1 MIHLESGACSSRVR
15 VNDIDWWASQ
25 HPSFNYHVDSQAL
38 DRYECPQ
45 CEHRFHF
52 LSGLLQH
59 LESKACGG
67 NIEDN
72 LGDLPSFLE
81 TEILWNH
88 PISDVML
95 IRGWLTRTAAKIIG
109 NSLDL

>member
-1 MIHLESGACSSRVR
+1 MMIHLESGACSSQVR

-25 HPSFNYHVDSQAL
+25 HPSFNYHIDSQAL

-81 TEILWNH
+81 TEILCH
-88 PISDVML
+88 VLGPSY
-95 IRGWLTRTAAKIIG
+95 
-109 NSLDL
+109 